1 MDQMPDK
8 KLRNN
13 DYVLKAD
20 DLSIIVNLCK
30 LMNTAIHHDVIL
42 ETIMDYCTDVMH
54 VEGVSVLLYEEKKH
68 KLVFYLVT
76 GDKSEK
82 LKKVELG
89 CDEGVAGW
97 VFNNNRSVLAN
108 DLSKETRFSNRV
120 DDVLQFQTKSI
131 VAVPMILEN
140 KVVGV
145 LELVN
150 KKSDDG
156 FSHRDLVL
164 AEGISVHIAQA
175 MERINLINENIAGNR
190 FAVIGETITGLAH
203 YIKNVLT
210 ALEGSEH
217 LIGNAITKKDYSV
230 IERFWPIVDRSIG
243 TISKLSKE
251 MLEFSK
257 DRKPEYSLGS
267 INKVLSDI
275 VEDCTERAKSMG
287 ALIEV
292 TLGEAIP
299 EFYFDSSGIH
309 RSVLNLIFNAFDACS
324 GVVSPKVTVSSK
336 KIDDN
341 TVELGVS
348 DNGCG
353 IPQEDIEKITASKYF
368 STKGVKGTGLG
379 LFITR
384 KIITEHNGQL
394 DIKSDQG
401 AGSVFLITLPLL
413 SSKPSEQ

>member
-1 MDQMPDK
+1 MDKIPDK
-8 KLRNN
+8 NLRNN

-42 ETIMDYCTDVMH
+42 ETIMNYCTDVMC

-68 KLVFYLVT
+68 KLMFYLVT

-82 LKKVELG
+82 LKKVELD

-120 DDVLQFQTKSI
+120 DDVLAFQTKSI

-150 KKSDDG
+150 KKSDNG
-156 FSHRDLVL
+156 FSHRDLLL

-175 MERINLINENIAGNR
+175 MERINLINENIASNR

-217 LIGNAITKKDYSV
+217 LIGNAIKEKDYSLV
-230 IERFWPIVDRSIG
+230 DRFWPIVNRSIG

-257 DRKPEYSLGS
+257 DRKPEYSSGS

-275 VEDCTERAKSMG
+275 VEDCAQQAKSMD
-287 ALIEV
+287 ASIEV
-292 TLGEAIP
+292 ILDETIP
-299 EFYFDSSGIH
+299 EFYFDSTGIH
-309 RSVLNLIFNAFDACS
+309 RSVLNLISNAFDACS
-324 GVVSPKVTVSSK
+324 RVISPKVTVSSK
-336 KIDDN
+336 RIDDN

-353 IPQEDIEKITASKYF
+353 MSQEDIDKITTSKYF
-368 STKGVKGTGLG
+368 STKGAKGTGLG

-384 KIITEHNGQL
+384 KIITEHNGRL

-401 AGSVFLITLPLL
+401 AGALFLITLPLL